1 MGSQR
6 SGLLRVDVV
15 GNRTTACQQPFS
27 QCGLARGRHKVND
40 MVSTMSP
47 SQVSVPRTAIVPAA
61 GLGTRFLPATKTVP
75 KELLPV
81 VDTPGIELVAAEAA
95 EAGAERLVIIT
106 SEGKDGVVAHFVQDL
121 VLEGTL
127 EARGKVA
134 MLAKVRRA
142 PALIKVESVVQAEP
156 LGLGHA
162 ISCVEPVLGADDD
175 AVAVLLPDDLVL
187 PTGVLETMSKV
198 RAQFGGTVLC
208 AIEVTPEEISAYGV
222 FDVEAVPGADTDVLK
237 VNGMVEKPNQVDAP
251 SLYAAAGR
259 YILDRAIFDALQRI
273 QRGVGGEMQLTDAI
287 ALLIKEGHPVHVV
300 VHRGSRH
307 DLGNPGGYL
316 KAAVDFALDRDDY
329 GPELR
334 RWLVTRLGLAER

>member
-1 MGSQR
+1 
-6 SGLLRVDVV
+6 V
-15 GNRTTACQQPFS
+15 
-27 QCGLARGRHKVND
+27 
-40 MVSTMSP
+40 
-47 SQVSVPRTAIVPAA
+47 IV
-61 GLGTRFLPATKTVP
+61 
-75 KELLPV
+75 
-81 VDTPGIELVAAEAA
+81 
-95 EAGAERLVIIT
+95 T
-106 SEGKDGVVAHFVQDL
+106 SEGKDGVVAHFVEDL

-127 EARGKVA
+127 EARGKKA

-142 PALIKVESVVQAEP
+142 PELIKVESVVQAEP

-162 ISCVEPVLGADDD
+162 ISCVEPTLSPDED

-198 RAQFGGTVLC
+198 RARRGGTVLC
-208 AIEVTPEEISAYGV
+208 AIEVTPEEVSAYGV
-222 FDVEAVPGADTDVLK
+222 FDVEALPDADNPDVMRVK
-237 VNGMVEKPNQVDAP
+237 GMVEKPKTDAAP

-259 YILDRAIFDALQRI
+259 YVLDRAVFDALRRI
-273 QRGVGGEMQLTDAI
+273 DRGAGGEVQLTDAI
-287 ALLIKEGHPVHVV
+287 ALMISEGHPVHVV

-334 RWLVTRLGLAER
+334 RWLVARLGLAEN

>member
-1 MGSQR
+1 MVGE
-6 SGLLRVDVV
+6 RV
-15 GNRTTACQQPFS
+15 P
-27 QCGLARGRHKVND
+27 
-40 MVSTMSP
+40 M
-47 SQVSVPRTAIVPAA
+47 PRTAIVPAA

-95 EAGAERLVIIT
+95 EAGAERLVIVT
-106 SEGKDGVVAHFVQDL
+106 SEGKDSVVAHFVEDL

-127 EARGKVA
+127 EARGKKA

-142 PALIKVESVVQAEP
+142 PALIKVESVIQAEP

-162 ISCVEPVLGADDD
+162 VGCVESVLSPDED
-175 AVAVLLPDDLVL
+175 AVLVLLPDDLVL
-187 PTGVLETMSKV
+187 PTGVLVTMAKV
-198 RAQFGGTVLC
+198 RAKRGGSVLC
-208 AIEVTPEEISAYGV
+208 AIEVGPDEVSAYGV
-222 FDVEAVPGADTDVLK
+222 FDVEPVPDAANPNVLRVK
-237 VNGMVEKPNQVDAP
+237 GMVEKPDVDKAP
-251 SLYAAAGR
+251 SRYAAAGR
-259 YILDRAIFDALQRI
+259 YLLDRATFDALRRVP
-273 QRGVGGEMQLTDAI
+273 RGSGGEIQLTDAI
-287 ALLIKEGHPVHVV
+287 ALLVAEGHPVHVV

-334 RWLVTRLGLAER
+334 RWLVERLGLSDR

>member
-1 MGSQR
+1 M
-6 SGLLRVDVV
+6 
-15 GNRTTACQQPFS
+15 T
-27 QCGLARGRHKVND
+27 
-40 MVSTMSP
+40 P
-47 SQVSVPRTAIVPAA
+47 SQVLFPRTAIVPAA

-95 EAGAERLVIIT
+95 EAGAERLVIVT
-106 SEGKDGVVAHFVQDL
+106 SEGKDSVVAHFVEDL

-127 EARGKVA
+127 EARGKKA

-142 PALIKVESVVQAEP
+142 PALIKVESVVQHEP

-162 ISCVEPVLGADDD
+162 VSCVEQVLSPDED
-175 AVAVLLPDDLVL
+175 AVSVLLPDDLVL
-187 PTGVLETMSKV
+187 PTGVLETMAKV
-198 RAQFGGTVLC
+198 RAKRGGTVLC
-208 AIEVTPEEISAYGV
+208 AIEVTPGEVSSYGV
-222 FDVEAVPGADTDVLK
+222 FDVEKVPDAVNPDVLR
-237 VNGMVEKPNQVDAP
+237 VNGMVEKPKAEDAP

-259 YILDRAIFDALQRI
+259 YILDRAIFDALRRVT
-273 QRGVGGEMQLTDAI
+273 RGVGGEIQLTDAI
-287 ALLIKEGHPVHVV
+287 ELLIKEGHPVHVV

-334 RWLVTRLGLAER
+334 RWLVARLGLTEKPGQ

>member
-1 MGSQR
+1 MS
-6 SGLLRVDVV
+6 SPEVPI
-15 GNRTTACQQPFS
+15 PF
-27 QCGLARGRHKVND
+27 
-40 MVSTMSP
+40 
-47 SQVSVPRTAIVPAA
+47 TAIVPAA

-81 VDTPGIELVAAEAA
+81 VDTPGIELVAEEAA
-95 EAGAERLVIIT
+95 AAGAERLVIVT
-106 SEGKDGVVAHFVQDL
+106 SEGKDSVVAHFVEDL

-127 EARGKVA
+127 EARGKKA

-162 ISCVEPVLGADDD
+162 IGCVEPVLAADED
-175 AVAVLLPDDLVL
+175 VVMVLLPDDLVL
-187 PTGVLETMSKV
+187 PTGVLETMSMV
-198 RAQFGGTVLC
+198 RAEYGGTVLC
-208 AIEVTPEEISAYGV
+208 AIEVSPEEISAYGV
-222 FDVEAVPGADTDVLK
+222 FDVEPIANGDNPDVLK
-237 VNGMVEKPNQVDAP
+237 VNGMVEKPKAEDAP

-259 YILDRAIFDALQRI
+259 YVLDRAIFGALRRI
-273 QRGVGGEMQLTDAI
+273 DRGAGGEVQLTDAI
-287 ALLIKEGHPVHVV
+287 ALLITEGHPVHVV
-300 VHRGSRH
+300 VHHGSRH

-334 RWLVTRLGLAER
+334 RWLVARLGLTEQ